1 MLDSLFEMLS
11 GIQSQ
16 IPNKFS
22 VKTELNVQLS
32 QVFMENNIGV
42 IIPVP
47 HIFHLFEYLAR
58 GPL

>member
-32 QVFMENNIGV
+32 QVFMVNNIGV
-42 IIPVP
+42 IIP